1 MHGIFIL
8 SATISNLET
17 PTNLTR
23 ITTIL
28 VDNLSIA
35 HFYTLHLFR
44 DLTDLSVST
53 GKYLEEA
60 AIIIHLVIDAV
71 IHCKPLEGNPYSV
84 KSFGEIGLSWGFFFH
99 PNKLRNLLICVSIN

>member
-17 PTNLTR
+17 PTNITR
-23 ITTIL
+23 ITANL

-71 IHCKPLEGNPYSV
+71 IHCKPLEGKIMCGHYAHV
-84 KSFGEIGLSWGFFFH
+84 VFEILPFH
-99 PNKLRNLLICVSIN
+99 